1 MGRPSPNPG
10 QPGSPPYSVLLMSLK
25 RVMWF
30 LLIGFGVFFLIE
42 SPGEAAK
49 LVKMTGE
56 SAGEWLSTAADSLST
71 FVRSLV

>member
-1 MGRPSPNPG
+1 MGR
-10 QPGSPPYSVLLMSLK
+10 QAYDVLLMSLK

-42 SPGEAAK
+42 SPGEAAR

-56 SAGEWLSTAADSLST
+56 SAGEWLSTAADSLSK

>member
-1 MGRPSPNPG
+1 MG
-10 QPGSPPYSVLLMSLK
+10 LK
-25 RVMWF
+25 RVLWF
-30 LLIGFGVFFLIE
+30 ALLAFGVFFLIE

-56 SAGEWLSTAADSLST
+56 SAREWLSTAADSLST

>member
-1 MGRPSPNPG
+1 
-10 QPGSPPYSVLLMSLK
+10 MSLK

-30 LLIGFGVFFLIE
+30 LLIGFGVFFLVE

-71 FVRSLV
+71 FVKSLV

>member
-1 MGRPSPNPG
+1 MMW
-10 QPGSPPYSVLLMSLK
+10 LMMLA
-25 RVMWF
+25 
-30 LLIGFGVFFLIE
+30 FGVFFLIE

-56 SAGEWLSTAADSLST
+56 TAREWLTHAAASLST

>member
-1 MGRPSPNPG
+1 
-10 QPGSPPYSVLLMSLK
+10 MSLK

-42 SPGEAAK
+42 SPNEAAR

-56 SAGEWLSTAADSLST
+56 SAGEWLSTAADSLSR
-71 FVRSLV
+71 FVKSLV

>member
-1 MGRPSPNPG
+1 
-10 QPGSPPYSVLLMSLK
+10 MSLK

-30 LLIGFGVFFLIE
+30 LLIAFGVFFLIE
-42 SPGEAAK
+42 SPGEAAR

-56 SAGEWLSTAADSLST
+56 SAGEWLSTAADSLSK